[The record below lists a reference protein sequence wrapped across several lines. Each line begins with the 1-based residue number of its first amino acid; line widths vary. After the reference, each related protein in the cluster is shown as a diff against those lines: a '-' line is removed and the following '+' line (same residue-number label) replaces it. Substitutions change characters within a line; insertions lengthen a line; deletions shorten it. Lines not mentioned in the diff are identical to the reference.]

1 MAFGYVIGLAFAG
14 FHLVLWNLLD
24 SEKLFTLSNGTVL
37 QEEKGLSAVFISQT
51 TTSKT
56 SKPHTVDSL

>member
-1 MAFGYVIGLAFAG
+1 MAFGSAFAG

-24 SEKLFTLSNGTVL
+24 SQKLSNGTVL

-51 TTSKT
+51 TTSK
-56 SKPHTVDSL
+56 PHTVDSL